1 MIWIGIMS
9 SSSCCCADIRMQH
22 IQVYIIKNSPFPT
35 FPPFPCFAIVGSGNC
50 CLIQHC
56 TQVHMGKG
64 VSILLF
70 PLIWIPNDPWNLKC
84 GVSTQEKHPPP
95 HQHCVEWIMRTFLS
109 SGKLCWAMNITVSS
123 GGWNQTAESLQVKA
137 KKVDTNNCIHHLNQG
152 YHK

>member
-1 MIWIGIMS
+1 MS
-9 SSSCCCADIRMQH
+9 SSSCCCKDIRMQH

-35 FPPFPCFAIVGSGNC
+35 FQSFAIVGSVNC
-50 CLIQHC
+50 WLIQHYR
-56 TQVHMGKG
+56 QLHMGKR

-84 GVSTQEKHPPP
+84 GVSTQEKHPPS

-123 GGWNQTAESLQVKA
+123 GGWNQTAESLRSKQRKS
-137 KKVDTNNCIHHLNQG
+137 G
-152 YHK
+152 HKQLHPSFKSRLSQIITCEIFQ